1 MVFSCLLRLDLK
13 LLYNCSQR
21 DMVTLA
27 AYRNEIKQWTRFH
40 PFDRLHPFCQWWD
53 IFLSVIQSIKKRQL
67 NNIVRKD
74 QIAEGPKF
82 HHLLQRMM
90 AKYAFKRNHLIASIV
105 VKIIYWIGAM
115 HYESNIEGKY
125 QVFIKKKDLLWM
137 FKTNGRWA

>member
-21 DMVTLA
+21 DMMTLA

-115 HYESNIEGKY
+115 HLWIKHWRKVSSFY
-125 QVFIKKKDLLWM
+125 QEKRFAMDV
-137 FKTNGRWA
+137 